1 MMTAVRT
8 LLARLGREE
17 RGAAAVEFVLILI
30 PMIMLT
36 LGAYNLSLM
45 VYTVASL
52 NYAAE
57 DAARCLTVKKTTC
70 TSLATVTAYGRA
82 RYKGGGVA
90 QFTPTTPACGNQVV
104 ATVPYI
110 FTTGLTSTPITLT
123 ARACYPQT

>member
-1 MMTAVRT
+1 MRAVRT

-17 RGAAAVEFVLILI
+17 GGAAAVEFVLILI

-36 LGAYNLSLM
+36 LGAFNLSLM

-70 TSLATVTAYGRA
+70 TSAATMNTYARGRYMAPGTAT
-82 RYKGGGVA
+82 
-90 QFTPTTPACGNQVV
+90 FTSAVEACGNRVSGAV
-104 ATVPYI
+104 DYL
-110 FTTGLTSTPITLT
+110 FTTGLTSTPIRMT
-123 ARACYPQT
+123 ARACYPLT